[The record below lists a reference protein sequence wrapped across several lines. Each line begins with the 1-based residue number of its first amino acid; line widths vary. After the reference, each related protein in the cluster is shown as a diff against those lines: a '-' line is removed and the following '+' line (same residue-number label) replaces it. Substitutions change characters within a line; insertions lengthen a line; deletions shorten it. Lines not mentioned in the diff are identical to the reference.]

1 MADITVTCTNDKNVS
16 IAFRWDWD
24 NNPFHLLGL
33 DGIYGYDCNVTT
45 SENTTTD
52 GSTYQGSTAKERNIV
67 ITAEIDGDY
76 RKNRELLYRV
86 FPKGR
91 TGTLE
96 SQMGFYVTEAGEYT
110 VEADLES
117 VMVTPKAFKVT
128 NDNLMTTQNITLR
141 EGSNMGYIGNYIGS
155 FIAQ

>member
-67 ITAEIDGDY
+67 SHYTTHHLPFGPCRGDLRFLTPLGPCEFDCIDGTIIY
-76 RKNRELLYRV
+76 KSLAWA
-86 FPKGR
+86 
-91 TGTLE
+91 T
-96 SQMGFYVTEAGEYT
+96 
-110 VEADLES
+110 
-117 VMVTPKAFKVT
+117 
-128 NDNLMTTQNITLR
+128 
-141 EGSNMGYIGNYIGS
+141 
-155 FIAQ
+155 

>member
-96 SQMGFYVTEAGEYT
+96 YSEDGDVKTITYRV
-110 VEADLES
+110 ES
-117 VMVTPKAFKVT
+117 VTPGA
-128 NDNLMTTQNITLR
+128 TTGVVRDYTISLICTDPYLR
-141 EGSNMGYIGNYIGS
+141 TCQMWKW
-155 FIAQ
+155 

>member
-76 RKNRELLYRV
+76 RKNRDYCIECFQRV
-86 FPKGR
+86 EPERLNIAR
-91 TGTLE
+91 TG
-96 SQMGFYVTEAGEYT
+96 
-110 VEADLES
+110 
-117 VMVTPKAFKVT
+117 
-128 NDNLMTTQNITLR
+128 I
-141 EGSNMGYIGNYIGS
+141 
-155 FIAQ
+155 